1 MDQELLGALEER
13 WNALA
18 ETVRTLKSENHAL
31 KERVREREEQLAR
44 VGDVTA
50 KLKQK
55 VEGLQQDRNQTMGR
69 IEGLLSRFE
78 DHD

>member
-18 ETVRTLKSENHAL
+18 ETVRTLKGENQAL
-31 KERVREREEQLAR
+31 RERVREREEQLAR
-44 VGDVTA
+44 VGEVTA
-50 KLKQK
+50 KLKHK